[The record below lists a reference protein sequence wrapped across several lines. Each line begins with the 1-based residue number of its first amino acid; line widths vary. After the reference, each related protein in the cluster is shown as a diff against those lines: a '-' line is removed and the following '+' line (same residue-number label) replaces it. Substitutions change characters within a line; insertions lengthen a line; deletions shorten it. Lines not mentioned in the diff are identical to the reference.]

1 MPRSKMIPPLP
12 ESNEPEYDR
21 FKRFA
26 KALLA
31 VPKAEITPE
40 DTLAKLEDQK
50 RRVDAKIAKVRRI
63 LAQRKTSGPRRSSRS

>member
-31 VPKAEITPE
+31 VPKTELMPE
-40 DTLAKLEDQK
+40 DALTKLEDQK
-50 RRVDAKIAKVRRI
+50 RRVDAKIAEVRRV
-63 LAQRKTSGPRRSSRS
+63 LATRKRAKPKPSDRS

>member
-40 DTLAKLEDQK
+40 DALAKLEDEK
-50 RRVDAKIAKVRRI
+50 RRVDAKIAEVRRV
-63 LAQRKTSGPRRSSRS
+63 LAKRKVPNPKRSSRF